1 MHLGQA
7 TNNINIS
14 DGPLEVICMDGYFLL
29 NPTTHTPTHMHIAID
44 LLGNVTFGITPL

>member
-29 NPTTHTPTHMHIAID
+29 NPPPTHMHIAID